1 MVAAINAGVEG
12 NLITILQQP
21 TRRHNTN
28 DIDMREFREYQAA
41 MKRRYAASLRC
52 EPLAHRPGDDR
63 GFSMHWS
70 N

>member
-1 MVAAINAGVEG
+1 MM
-12 NLITILQQP
+12 TILQQA
-21 TRRHNTN
+21 TGKHNTN
-28 DIDMREFREYQAA
+28 DIDMQKFRAWQAG
-41 MKRRYAASLRC
+41 MKRRYSAAQRC

>member
-1 MVAAINAGVEG
+1 M
-12 NLITILQQP
+12 TILHQA
-21 TRRHNTN
+21 TDTHNKTSIN
-28 DIDMREFREYQAA
+28 MQAFKA
-41 MKRRYAASLRC
+41 WQAGMKRRYHAAQRC

>member
-1 MVAAINAGVEG
+1 M
-12 NLITILQQP
+12 TILHQA
-21 TRRHNTN
+21 TDTHNKTSIN
-28 DIDMREFREYQAA
+28 MQAFREWQAG
-41 MKRRYAASLRC
+41 MKRRYHAAQRC

>member
-1 MVAAINAGVEG
+1 M
-12 NLITILQQP
+12 TIL
-21 TRRHNTN
+21 HNTPKKHQSEH
-28 DIDMREFREYQAA
+28 DAFLAAFRERKAQFQ
-41 MKRRYAASLRC
+41 RRYDAALRL